1 MDHLRGQC
9 VVLGRLNKP
18 LTPYSVVDL
27 RAGRFPPFVCSLT
40 SNPNARPTPTD
51 HTMHRPQSLLQH
63 AVAMHYSGAAA
74 LTQPQTRTTTPL
86 HSSSTAT
93 LSPAGQERLDSSST
107 ATLSPA
113 GQKRLDSLV
122 DAASLAHFGTS
133 TWSRRAREPRPVAK
147 ALPKEP
153 PSPSSIIEPLAE
165 THRPCLP
172 SPGRRSRAKL
182 ALESPQHIQRC
193 WVLLLEQQIA
203 AAA

>member
-1 MDHLRGQC
+1 
-9 VVLGRLNKP
+9 
-18 LTPYSVVDL
+18 
-27 RAGRFPPFVCSLT
+27 
-40 SNPNARPTPTD
+40 
-51 HTMHRPQSLLQH
+51 MHRPQSVLQH

-86 HSSSTAT
+86 HSSST
-93 LSPAGQERLDSSST
+93 G
-107 ATLSPA
+107 TLSPA